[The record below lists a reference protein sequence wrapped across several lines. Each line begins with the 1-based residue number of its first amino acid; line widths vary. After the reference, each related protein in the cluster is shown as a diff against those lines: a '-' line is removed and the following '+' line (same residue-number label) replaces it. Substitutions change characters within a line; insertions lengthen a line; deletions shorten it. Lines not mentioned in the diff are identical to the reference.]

1 MVEKK
6 TIENLGEIEGKLLF
20 FGGAYSN
27 LQALK
32 SLKVWAE
39 ENDFVPENIFCTGDI
54 LGYCA
59 QPVECIELIKNWKIR
74 SIAGN
79 VELQV
84 RDDEDNC
91 GCDFL
96 SEGRCDVFS
105 KNWYSYIQSKIDTPS
120 KEWLHTLPHQISFL
134 YGNDKITIVH
144 GSWFHTSE
152 FIFNSTPWQ
161 IKQNN
166 FDATDSSII
175 IAGHCGLPFKN
186 QNQQLTW
193 LNPGVI
199 GMPAN
204 DGNNS
209 VWFATADIKGGKFK
223 AQFHQLE
230 YDYKTA
236 KKLMI
241 ENKLPISYAETL
253 ETGIWDNC
261 EILPL
266 EEAKMQGQIIAFKK

>member
-6 TIENLGEIEGKLLF
+6 TIENLGEVEGKLLF
-20 FGGAYSN
+20 FGGVYSN

-39 ENDFVPENIFCTGDI
+39 ENDFLPENIFCTGDI

-74 SIAGN
+74 SITGN

-84 RDDEDNC
+84 RNDEDNC

-105 KNWYSYIQSKIDTPS
+105 KNWYSYIQSKINKVTKD
-120 KEWLHTLPHQISFL
+120 WLFTLPHHIQFN

-152 FIFNSTPWQ
+152 FIFNSTSFQ

-175 IAGHCGLPFKN
+175 IAGHCGLPFIHQHEKY
-186 QNQQLTW
+186 TW

-204 DGNNS
+204 DGTS
-209 VWFATADIKGGKFK
+209 KIWFATAEIKNEKFTC
-223 AQFHQLE
+223 QFHHLD

-261 EILPL
+261 EILPV
-266 EEAKMQGQIIAFKK
+266 EEAKMQGEKINL

>member
-6 TIENLGEIEGKLLF
+6 TIENLGEIKGKLLF
-20 FGGAYSN
+20 FGGVYSN

-32 SLKVWAE
+32 SLKMWAAK
-39 ENDFVPENIFCTGDI
+39 NDFLPENIFCTGDI

-59 QPVECIELIKNWKIR
+59 QPVECIELIKAWNIN

-79 VELQV
+79 VEMQI
-84 RDDEDNC
+84 RNDEDNC
-91 GCDFL
+91 GCDFVT
-96 SEGRCDVFS
+96 EGRCDVFS
-105 KNWYSYIQSKIDTPS
+105 KNWYSYIQSKINKATKD
-120 KEWLHTLPHQISFL
+120 WLCTLPHHIRIN
-134 YGNDKITIVH
+134 YGNDIITIVH
-144 GSWFHTSE
+144 GSWFHISE

-166 FDATDSSII
+166 FEATGSSII
-175 IAGHCGLPFKN
+175 VAGHCGLPFKN
-186 QNQQLTW
+186 QYHQLTW

-209 VWFATADIKGGKFK
+209 VWFATADISEGKFTT
-223 AQFHQLE
+223 QFHQLE

-236 KKLMI
+236 KKLMR

-261 EILPL
+261 EILPF
-266 EEAKMQGQIIAFKK
+266 EEAKMQGEKILL